1 MGRAGSP
8 GSDRELREAGIPRQI
23 RRGEIRWFRFSK
35 PQKRRP
41 VLVLGRAESLS
52 SLSQIPVVPLSGQ
65 IRGLAWEVR
74 LSSEDG
80 MAVDCVLKPEWIQA
94 VDRAELGALIANLS
108 EDRWPEVRQALL
120 QALGFE

>member
-1 MGRAGSP
+1 M
-8 GSDRELREAGIPRQI
+8 
-23 RRGEIRWFRFSK
+23 
-35 PQKRRP
+35 
-41 VLVLGRAESLS
+41 VLGRAESLA